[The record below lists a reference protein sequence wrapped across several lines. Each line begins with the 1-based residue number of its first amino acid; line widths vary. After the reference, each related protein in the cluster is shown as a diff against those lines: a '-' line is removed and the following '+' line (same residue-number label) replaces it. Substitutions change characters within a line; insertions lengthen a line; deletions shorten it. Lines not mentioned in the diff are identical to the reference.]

1 MSDDHRRKIP
11 CQGLLI
17 FAITCTVLY
26 VAQEVIIP
34 LALAGL
40 LALLLTPTIKTIR
53 RHGASNTVAV
63 TLVMGLLSIV
73 MIGVIWLAASQVR
86 HVVDDFP
93 KYRENIKARLAALY
107 RSDAAAFAGSVT
119 QLTHELVDHPAQA
132 GQSVQPHSVA
142 ATSAS
147 NPDRSPAAAQSE
159 NRLFQVSDYLSMFS
173 SVFHPFA
180 LTAMVIILS
189 TFMLIQR
196 DDLRDRFL
204 IMTGRLSSHN
214 NSPVSTHA
222 IDEAFA
228 TIGHYLRMQSVSNA
242 CLAVVIAIGL
252 GLLAVPN
259 AILWASLAF
268 ILRFIPYIGIT
279 IAAVMTCLFSFA
291 TSSDLSTPILVL
303 AMFAFLEVLLGS
315 IVEPVYFGQNTG
327 LSSFAILVAALF
339 WTWLWGIAGLF
350 LSIPMTVCWV
360 LIGRNFENFD
370 FLDTILSNR
379 TLLSPD
385 KRLYHRMLTMEPSE
399 FHDAIDHFSGTSSFE
414 EIYDDILIPT
424 LCLADSE
431 YDLGHIS
438 RERLDAIISSIR
450 LAADELIDGLGNG
463 AKAPH
468 LVIGPA
474 QMASRHPA
482 RTVILCIPA
491 HSELDDVMCTMV
503 HLLLVAN
510 GAQVDLVHAPSP
522 HGVEQLIVERGIQC
536 ICICALSTQSTMRS
550 IAWSRILRHRFPDV
564 DIVIGLWNAHAQ
576 GASRIAKAKIRYRID
591 VVTSLKQA
599 VMLLAPACEPEIPA
613 AKRA

>member
-1 MSDDHRRKIP
+1 
-11 CQGLLI
+11 
-17 FAITCTVLY
+17 
-26 VAQEVIIP
+26 
-34 LALAGL
+34 
-40 LALLLTPTIKTIR
+40 
-53 RHGASNTVAV
+53 
-63 TLVMGLLSIV
+63 
-73 MIGVIWLAASQVR
+73 
-86 HVVDDFP
+86 
-93 KYRENIKARLAALY
+93 
-107 RSDAAAFAGSVT
+107 
-119 QLTHELVDHPAQA
+119 
-132 GQSVQPHSVA
+132 
-142 ATSAS
+142 
-147 NPDRSPAAAQSE
+147 
-159 NRLFQVSDYLSMFS
+159 
-173 SVFHPFA
+173 
-180 LTAMVIILS
+180 
-189 TFMLIQR
+189 
-196 DDLRDRFL
+196 
-204 IMTGRLSSHN
+204 
-214 NSPVSTHA
+214 
-222 IDEAFA
+222 
-228 TIGHYLRMQSVSNA
+228 
-242 CLAVVIAIGL
+242 
-252 GLLAVPN
+252 
-259 AILWASLAF
+259 
-268 ILRFIPYIGIT
+268 
-279 IAAVMTCLFSFA
+279 
-291 TSSDLSTPILVL
+291 
-303 AMFAFLEVLLGS
+303 
-315 IVEPVYFGQNTG
+315 
-327 LSSFAILVAALF
+327 
-339 WTWLWGIAGLF
+339 
-350 LSIPMTVCWV
+350 MTVCWV